1 MPVMVKTPA
10 YPIVV
15 SPPAKGAQGQWNSTE
30 VDGGMLCRF
39 ESNDGE
45 LLGFALLGSATAERA
60 AMVKLLP
67 PVLA

>member
-15 SPPAKGAQGQWNSTE
+15 SPPAKGAEGQWNNTK

-39 ESNDGE
+39 ESSGGQ

-60 AMVKLLP
+60 ALVKLLP

>member
-1 MPVMVKTPA
+1 MVKTPA

-15 SPPAKGAQGQWNSTE
+15 SPPAKGAQGEWNVADVE
-30 VDGGMLCRF
+30 GGMQCRF
-39 ESNDGE
+39 ESLDGQ

-60 AMVKLLP
+60 ALVKLLP